1 MIVLAIGYVVWEL
14 VTLWFNRKLAAEMTA
29 AGFDLTADEP
39 GGGEG
44 GGVGGSRLSTVLPLL
59 RFTLQTAI
67 IVMTLLIGLGNIGID
82 ITPLLAGAG
91 IVGIA
96 IGFGAQALVRD
107 VVSGVFFLVDDA
119 FRVGE
124 YLEIEGTVGTVE
136 KISLRSLQLR
146 HHKGP
151 APTIPYGEIPKVTN
165 NSRDWVI
172 VKLKFT
178 FPFET
183 DANKIKKI
191 FKKIGQDMLE
201 TEYASDLLQTFKSQG
216 VYDVDDVGIIIRGK
230 FMAKPGTQ
238 WAIRKDV
245 YNRIQQALDEAGY
258 RVCPQ
263 GSQGPG
269 SRA

>member
-1 MIVLAIGYVVWEL
+1 M
-14 VTLWFNRKLAAEMTA
+14 
-29 AGFDLTADEP
+29 
-39 GGGEG
+39 
-44 GGVGGSRLSTVLPLL
+44 
-59 RFTLQTAI
+59 
-67 IVMTLLIGLGNIGID
+67 
-82 ITPLLAGAG
+82 
-91 IVGIA
+91 
-96 IGFGAQALVRD
+96 
-107 VVSGVFFLVDDA
+107 
-119 FRVGE
+119 
-124 YLEIEGTVGTVE
+124 
-136 KISLRSLQLR
+136 R

-151 APTIPYGEIPKVTN
+151 VHTIPYGEIPKVTN

-172 VKLKFT
+172 MKLEFT

-245 YNRIQQALDEAGY
+245 YNRIQQALDEADIQFARREV
-258 RVCPQ
+258 RVQVPGLEQRTDLTDSQKNAIAAAATEAAQKKPQ
-263 GSQGPG
+263 PV
-269 SRA
+269 